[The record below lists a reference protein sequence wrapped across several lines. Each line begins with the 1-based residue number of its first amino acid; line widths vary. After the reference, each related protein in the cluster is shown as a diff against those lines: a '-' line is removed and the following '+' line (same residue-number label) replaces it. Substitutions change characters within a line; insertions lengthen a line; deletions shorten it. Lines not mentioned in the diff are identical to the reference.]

1 MHPSITIELAQD
13 RAESLQREAREIG
26 RYRRAKAARRAKRR
40 LRRRLSAPQ
49 RPSGP
54 GPGH

>member
-54 GPGH
+54 GR